1 MNTKL
6 LIQAISGVIPGGIS
20 TKDFAAI
27 ISTDKNTAEKILDM
41 LTQNGIGQTIGNLVN
56 FEDGDKL
63 KTALF
68 AIKNGVPIEEVSRY
82 IDWKDFEGLVAEILD
97 SKHFDVLRNFRLT
110 KPTMEID
117 VVGVRLGIALIIDC
131 KHWKRLSHSA
141 LETIVVKQVER
152 VKHYMSNAKDV
163 IAAPVIVTLNQEE
176 TSFISNV
183 PIVPILQLSSF
194 IDEFYGSMEEIK
206 TIEK

>member
-152 VKHYMSNAKDV
+152 VKHYISNAKDV

-176 TSFISNV
+176 TSFISKV

>member
-6 LIQAISGVIPGGIS
+6 LMQAISGVIPGGIS

-117 VVGVRLGIALIIDC
+117 VVGIRLGIALLIDC

-152 VKHYMSNAKDV
+152 VKHYISNAKDV

-176 TSFISNV
+176 TSFISKV

>member
-1 MNTKL
+1 M
-6 LIQAISGVIPGGIS
+6 QAISGVIPGGIS

-152 VKHYMSNAKDV
+152 VKHYISNAKDV
-163 IAAPVIVTLNQEE
+163 IAVPVIVTLNQEE

-183 PIVPILQLSSF
+183 PIVSILQLSSF

>member
-6 LIQAISGVIPGGIS
+6 LMQAISGVIPGGIS

-97 SKHFDVLRNFRLT
+97 SKHFDVLRNFRMT

-152 VKHYMSNAKDV
+152 VKHYISNAKDV
-163 IAAPVIVTLNQEE
+163 IAVPVIVTLNQEE
-176 TSFISNV
+176 TSFISRV
-183 PIVPILQLSSF
+183 PIVPILQFSSF
-194 IDEFYGSMEEIK
+194 IDEFYGSLEEIK

>member
-1 MNTKL
+1 M
-6 LIQAISGVIPGGIS
+6 QGISGIIPGGIS
-20 TKDFAAI
+20 IEDFAAI
-27 ISTDKNTAEKILDM
+27 ISTDKNMAEKILDM
-41 LTQNGIGQTIGNLVN
+41 LTQNGIGQTIGNIVN
-56 FEDGDKL
+56 FEDSDKL

-97 SKHFDVLRNFRLT
+97 SKHFDVLRNFRMT
-110 KPTMEID
+110 RPTMEID
-117 VVGVRLGIALIIDC
+117 VVGVRLGIALLIDC
-131 KHWKRLSHSA
+131 KHWKRLSYSA

-152 VKHYMSNAKDV
+152 VKHYVSNAKDV

-176 TSFISNV
+176 TSFINRV
-183 PIVPILQLSSF
+183 PIVPILQFSSF
-194 IDEFYGSMEEIK
+194 IDEFYGSLEEIK

>member
-6 LIQAISGVIPGGIS
+6 LVQGISGIIPGGIS
-20 TKDFAAI
+20 IEDFAAI

-152 VKHYMSNAKDV
+152 VKHYISNAKDV

-176 TSFISNV
+176 TSFISKV

>member
-1 MNTKL
+1 MKG
-6 LIQAISGVIPGGIS
+6 ISGIIPGGIS
-20 TKDFAAI
+20 IEDFAAI

-97 SKHFDVLRNFRLT
+97 SKHFDVLRNFRMT
-110 KPTMEID
+110 RPTMEID
-117 VVGVRLGIALIIDC
+117 VVGVRLGIALLIDC
-131 KHWKRLSHSA
+131 KHWKRLSYSA

-152 VKHYMSNAKDV
+152 VKHYVSNAKDV

-176 TSFISNV
+176 TSFINRV
-183 PIVPILQLSSF
+183 PIVPILQFSSF
-194 IDEFYGSMEEIK
+194 IDEFYGSLEEIK

>member
-6 LIQAISGVIPGGIS
+6 LMQAISGVISGGIS

-117 VVGVRLGIALIIDC
+117 VVGVRLGIALLIDC
-131 KHWKRLSHSA
+131 KHWKRLSRSA
-141 LETIVVKQVER
+141 LETIVAKQIER
-152 VKHYMSNAKDV
+152 VKHYISSTKDV
-163 IAAPVIVTLNQEE
+163 VAAPVIVTLNQEE
-176 TSFISNV
+176 ISFINKV
-183 PIVPILQLSSF
+183 LIVPISQF
-194 IDEFYGSMEEIK
+194 P
-206 TIEK
+206 

>member
-6 LIQAISGVIPGGIS
+6 FVQGISGIIPGGIS
-20 TKDFAAI
+20 IEDFAAI
-27 ISTDKNTAEKILDM
+27 ISTDKNTAKKILDM
-41 LTQNGIGQTIGNLVN
+41 LIQNGIGQTIGNLVN

-97 SKHFDVLRNFRLT
+97 SKHFDVLRNFRMI

-117 VVGVRLGIALIIDC
+117 VVGVRLGIALLIDC
-131 KHWKRLSHSA
+131 KHWKRLSRSA
-141 LETIVVKQVER
+141 LETIVVKQIER
-152 VKHYMSNAKDV
+152 VKHYISSTKDV
-163 IAAPVIVTLNQEE
+163 VAAPVIVTLNQEE
-176 TSFISNV
+176 ISFISRV
-183 PIVPILQLSSF
+183 PIVPILQFSSF
-194 IDEFYGSMEEIK
+194 IDEFYGSLEEIK

>member
-1 MNTKL
+1 M
-6 LIQAISGVIPGGIS
+6 QAISGVIPGGIS

-27 ISTDKNTAEKILDM
+27 TSTDKNTAEKILDM

-152 VKHYMSNAKDV
+152 VKHYISNAKDV

-176 TSFISNV
+176 TSFISKV

>member
-6 LIQAISGVIPGGIS
+6 LMQAISGVIPGGIS

-152 VKHYMSNAKDV
+152 VKHYISNAKDV
-163 IAAPVIVTLNQEE
+163 IAVPVIVTLNQEE

>member
-1 MNTKL
+1 M
-6 LIQAISGVIPGGIS
+6 QAISGVIPGGIS
-20 TKDFAAI
+20 TKDFAVI

-63 KTALF
+63 KAALF
-68 AIKNGVPIEEVSRY
+68 AINNGAPIEEVSRY

-152 VKHYMSNAKDV
+152 VKHYISNAKDV

-176 TSFISNV
+176 TSFISRV
-183 PIVPILQLSSF
+183 PIVPILQFSSF
-194 IDEFYGSMEEIK
+194 IDEFYGSLEEIK

>member
-6 LIQAISGVIPGGIS
+6 LMQAISGVIPGGIS

-152 VKHYMSNAKDV
+152 VKHYISSTKDV

-176 TSFISNV
+176 TSFISKV

>member
-6 LIQAISGVIPGGIS
+6 LVQGISGIIPGGIS
-20 TKDFAAI
+20 IEDFAVI
-27 ISTDKNTAEKILDM
+27 ISTDKNTAKKILDM
-41 LTQNGIGQTIGNLVN
+41 LIQNGIGQTIGNLVN

-68 AIKNGVPIEEVSRY
+68 VIKNGVPIEEVSRY

-97 SKHFDVLRNFRLT
+97 SKHFDVLRNFRMT
-110 KPTMEID
+110 RPTMEID
-117 VVGVRLGIALIIDC
+117 VVGVRLGIALLIDC
-131 KHWKRLSHSA
+131 KHWKRLSYSA

-152 VKHYMSNAKDV
+152 VKHYVSNAKDV

-176 TSFISNV
+176 TSFINRV
-183 PIVPILQLSSF
+183 PIVPILQFSSF
-194 IDEFYGSMEEIK
+194 IDEFYGSLEEIK

>member
-1 MNTKL
+1 M
-6 LIQAISGVIPGGIS
+6 QAISGVIPGGIS

-152 VKHYMSNAKDV
+152 VKHYISNAKDV
-163 IAAPVIVTLNQEE
+163 IAAPVIVTSNQEE
-176 TSFISNV
+176 TSFISKV

>member
-6 LIQAISGVIPGGIS
+6 LTQAISGVIPGGIS

-27 ISTDKNTAEKILDM
+27 ISTDKNTAKKILDM
-41 LTQNGIGQTIGNLVN
+41 LIQNGIGQTIGNLVN

-97 SKHFDVLRNFRLT
+97 SKHFDVLRNFRMT

-117 VVGVRLGIALIIDC
+117 VVGVRLGIALLIDC

-141 LETIVVKQVER
+141 LETIVVKQIER
-152 VKHYMSNAKDV
+152 VKHYISNAKDV

-176 TSFISNV
+176 TSFINRV

>member
-1 MNTKL
+1 M
-6 LIQAISGVIPGGIS
+6 QAISGVIPGGIS

-152 VKHYMSNAKDV
+152 VKHYISNAKDV

-176 TSFISNV
+176 TSFISKV

-194 IDEFYGSMEEIK
+194 IDEFYGSMEEVK

>member
-6 LIQAISGVIPGGIS
+6 LVQGISGIIPGGIS
-20 TKDFAAI
+20 IEDFAAI

-152 VKHYMSNAKDV
+152 VKHYISNAKDV
-163 IAAPVIVTLNQEE
+163 IAVPVIVTLNQEE
-176 TSFISNV
+176 TSFISKV

>member
-6 LIQAISGVIPGGIS
+6 LVQGISGIIPGGIS
-20 TKDFAAI
+20 AEDFAVI
-27 ISTDKNTAEKILDM
+27 ISADKNTAKKILSM

-97 SKHFDVLRNFRLT
+97 SKHFDVLRNFRMT

-117 VVGVRLGIALIIDC
+117 VVGIHLGIAILIDC
-131 KHWKRLSHSA
+131 KHWKRMTQSA
-141 LETIVVKQVER
+141 LNDIVNKGHDSEIPYVRSMYWVYNNMLKEIRAECV
-152 VKHYMSNAKDV
+152 HADP
-163 IAAPVIVTLNQEE
+163 PVT
-176 TSFISNV
+176 V
-183 PIVPILQLSSF
+183 PKWMKKKRDWSIPPDDPMIPP
-194 IDEFYGSMEEIK
+194 E
-206 TIEK
+206 

>member
-1 MNTKL
+1 M
-6 LIQAISGVIPGGIS
+6 QGISGIIPGGIS
-20 TKDFAAI
+20 IEDFAAI
-27 ISTDKNTAEKILDM
+27 ISADKNTAEKILDM
-41 LTQNGIGQTIGNLVN
+41 LTQNGIGQTIGNIVN
-56 FEDGDKL
+56 FEDSDKL

-82 IDWKDFEGLVAEILD
+82 IAWKDFEGLVAEILD
-97 SKHFDVLRNFRLT
+97 TKHFDVLRNFRMT

-117 VVGVRLGIALIIDC
+117 VVGVRLGIALLIDC
-131 KHWKRLSHSA
+131 KHWKRLSYSA

-152 VKHYMSNAKDV
+152 VKHYVSNAKDV

-176 TSFISNV
+176 TSFINRV
-183 PIVPILQLSSF
+183 PIVPILQFSSF
-194 IDEFYGSMEEIK
+194 IDEFYGSLEEIK

>member
-6 LIQAISGVIPGGIS
+6 LMQAISGVIPGGIS

-152 VKHYMSNAKDV
+152 VKHYISNAKDV

-176 TSFISNV
+176 TSFISKV

>member
-1 MNTKL
+1 M
-6 LIQAISGVIPGGIS
+6 QAISGVIPGGIS

-117 VVGVRLGIALIIDC
+117 VVGVRLGVALIIDC

-176 TSFISNV
+176 TSFISKV

>member
-1 MNTKL
+1 M
-6 LIQAISGVIPGGIS
+6 QAISGVIPGGIS

-97 SKHFDVLRNFRLT
+97 SKHFNVLRNFRMT

-152 VKHYMSNAKDV
+152 VKHYISNAKDV

-176 TSFISNV
+176 TSFINKV
-183 PIVPILQLSSF
+183 PIVPILQISSF

>member
-1 MNTKL
+1 LNTKL
-6 LIQAISGVIPGGIS
+6 LMQAISGVIPGGIS

-152 VKHYMSNAKDV
+152 VKHYISNAKDV

-176 TSFISNV
+176 TSFISKV